1 VYGKFITY
9 VEPPWPYAVIYRA
22 RGVADLLGPT
32 SAIRAPGAL
41 DRLVGGTRAEVLR
54 APAVPATT
62 SQLVAV
68 LGRGPG
74 SVGGH
79 LAVLREAGL
88 VERARVGHAVWYAR
102 TPLGDVLAGP

>member
-1 VYGKFITY
+1 MIH
-9 VEPPWPYAVIYRA
+9 RA
-22 RGVADLLGPT
+22 RCVADLLGPT

-54 APAVPATT
+54 ALAVPATT

-68 LGRGPG
+68 LGRGLG

-79 LAVLREAGL
+79 LTVLREAGL

-102 TPLGDVLAGP
+102 TPLGDVLGGP